1 MVVYTILMTA
11 LLIVLIVIMLLG
23 FGAIIFVLNRQA
35 PASKSDEG
43 ALGMLKQDLQGITQL
58 LSQTQ
63 SQMGERLDKN
73 NDAMRDSVH
82 RQMSES
88 AKLITEV
95 TQRLTTL
102 DETNRRVV
110 DVADELKTLQN
121 VLQNPKQRGV
131 LGEYYLDTVLK
142 NVLPPDRYKLQY
154 KFEDGEIVDAAIF
167 LEEGKVLPIDSKFS
181 LENYNRLIEENDK
194 DKREVIIKTFK
205 QDLKN
210 RIDETAKYIRPNEGT
225 MDFAFMFIPSEAIY
239 YDLLVNKV
247 GMVQTSSRDL
257 IEYAFRDKKVIIVS
271 PTSFM
276 AYLQTVLQ
284 GLRSLQIEEQAKEI
298 QIRVGQLGQHL
309 RAYDTFMAKL
319 GNSLGTT
326 VNHYNN
332 AHKELKKVDK
342 DVVKISGGSPAVE
355 ALLVDKPSL
364 DE

>member
-1 MVVYTILMTA
+1 MLMTA

-23 FGAIIFVLNRQA
+23 FGVIIFVLSRQA
-35 PASKSDEG
+35 PAPKADEG
-43 ALGMLKQDLQGITQL
+43 VLGMLKQDLQGITQL

-205 QDLKN
+205 QDLKS

-309 RAYDTFMAKL
+309 RAYDTFMGKL

-332 AHKELKKVDK
+332 AHKELKKIDK
-342 DVVKISGGSPAVE
+342 DVVKISGSSPAVE